1 MSITKT
7 DVMVF
12 GALGVAAL
20 GVYYFGK
27 SPAERA
33 QEAAEDE
40 ANEKRGIAGRFW
52 DWLTGTDDS
61 ESSDKSSGGPAMGKS
76 TRQSTSVPVSIF
88 SSSDI
93 TRIVGAANSSPLN
106 NPSIP
111 LALKNGFEPLATTGD
126 SFKSISEG
134 KWSPF

>member
-1 MSITKT
+1 MSVTKN

-20 GVYYFGK
+20 GIYYFGK

-33 QEAAEDE
+33 AEAVEDAE
-40 ANEKRGIAGRFW
+40 NEKRGVAGRFW

-61 ESSDKSSGGPAMGKS
+61 KSSDSSGGPAMGKS
-76 TRQSTSVPVSIF
+76 TRQSTSAPISVF
-88 SSSDI
+88 SSADI
-93 TRIVGAANSSPLN
+93 TRITNASNSSPLN

-111 LALKNGFEPLATTGD
+111 LVLKDGFEGLATSGD
-126 SFKSISEG
+126 TFKSISEG
-134 KWSPF
+134 KWSAF